1 MFRSLHPNDTIIQY
15 DGKTWYIENPSNPE
29 DNLANSWNEN
39 TENAICFFNWIKAL
53 LNDFNLINDIN
64 DSTGMLNVFGE
75 SILNKTDIG
84 RKYISKSSQLVSNTS
99 KSQPWMGCY
108 YEK

>member
-1 MFRSLHPNDTIIQY
+1 MKILSYLKLMRIKHYFKNLLIFLPLIFSMSFYSLENDI
-15 DGKTWYIENPSNPE
+15 KTLIGFILFSLVCSMVYI
-29 DNLANSWNEN
+29 
-39 TENAICFFNWIKAL
+39 
-53 LNDFNLINDIN
+53 INDIN